1 MATMIMQYSWLIP
14 LIPVLCFTIV
24 GFLGSKMG
32 KKSHYG
38 GYLVILGTA
47 ASFILSLLVTL
58 EYTGFIGA
66 GNYYPDA
73 YEEHIDWFT
82 VGNFTLTFGFYID
95 ILACLMMLFASFIST
110 MIFTYSL
117 GYMGG
122 YEDEYQLKRQ
132 RRYFAEVALFLT
144 GMLGLA
150 VSSTLLEMFIFWEIM
165 GLCSYLLI
173 GFWSFNHP
181 EGDDKADNAA
191 SAAKKAFLV
200 TRMGDV
206 CLMGGL
212 FILFFAMNGHLE
224 YTYVFNV
231 DNLAAAYS
239 ANPGLMTLASLLVF
253 GGVIGKSAQFPLL
266 DWLPDAMAGPTTVSA
281 LIHAATMVKAG
292 VYLVARAYPLFLLDP
307 NVMLVVAVI
316 GGVTAFFAATM
327 AMNNMNIKK
336 VLAYSTLSQLGYMFL
351 SLGAGGYLMA
361 SAISVEGGG
370 IVIENIAEFTAGALG
385 YSAGCLHMV
394 NHAFFKALLFL
405 CSGSVIHANGTE
417 DMRLMGGLHKKMPKT
432 SITMLI
438 GCLSIAGFPFFAGFF
453 SKDLVLD
460 VVFEL
465 FEGNI
470 NNTELIFALLWFLGI
485 VTAFMTA
492 FYMFRLWFMTFMGE
506 YRGHHCHGESPA
518 SMTVPLMI
526 LSIFAFAAGFIVVFG
541 WEHVFTFSQV
551 GAVANGDA
559 ISYFLVGGA
568 GKVFE
573 ISLDPVLE
581 LFKTW
586 KTYVTIV
593 LVLVAIILAYLMY
606 AKKTINP
613 GRFNKNGKSVLYR
626 TISNRYYF
634 PELYNQLSWK
644 LGYDVAR
651 GVEFFDRQV
660 IDGTVNGLSSA
671 VVGGGDLMSKA
682 QDGNL
687 HTYASVVVGGIVF
700 LFVIVLVL
708 FGQFGGLF

>member
-1 MATMIMQYSWLIP
+1 MLFMQYTWLIP
-14 LIPVLCFTIV
+14 LIPVLCFAIV
-24 GFLGSKMG
+24 GFFGSKMG
-32 KKSHYG
+32 KKTHYG
-38 GYLVILGTA
+38 GIIVILGTA
-47 ASFILSLLVTL
+47 LSFVISLLVTM
-58 EYTGFIGA
+58 EYVGFIGD
-66 GNYYPDA
+66 GGYYPNA
-73 YEEHIDWFT
+73 YEEHITWFSI
-82 VGNFTLTFGFYID
+82 GDFNLTFGFYID

-110 MIFTYSL
+110 MIFVYSL

-122 YEDEYQLKRQ
+122 YEDEYQLSRQ

-150 VSSTLLEMFIFWEIM
+150 VSSTLLELFIFWEIM

-212 FILFFAMNGHLE
+212 FVLFFAMNGHLE
-224 YTYVFNV
+224 YTYVFNA
-231 DNLAAAYS
+231 DNLAAAFQENS
-239 ANPGLMTLASLLVF
+239 GLLTLASFLIF

-292 VYLVARAYPLFLLDP
+292 VYLVARAFPLFVLDS
-307 NVMLVVAVI
+307 NVMLFVAII
-316 GGVTAFFAATM
+316 GGFTAFFAATM

-351 SLGAGGYLMA
+351 ALGAGGYLMA
-361 SAISVEGGG
+361 NAIAVVGGHIEIVEHEWF
-370 IVIENIAEFTAGALG
+370 VVGALG
-385 YSAGCLHMV
+385 FAAGCLHMV

-460 VVFEL
+460 VVFDVFNDTAGLVEVT
-465 FEGNI
+465 F
-470 NNTELIFALLWFLGI
+470 LILWILGI

-518 SMTVPLMI
+518 TMTVPLLI
-526 LSIFAFAAGFIVVFG
+526 LAVLAFASGFVLMLG
-541 WEHVFTFSQV
+541 WDGVFTLNIAGSEW
-551 GAVANGDA
+551 
-559 ISYFLVGGA
+559 IVGGWDRPNA
-568 GKVFE
+568 GIHWIE
-573 ISLDPVLE
+573 E
-581 LFKTW
+581 LFTNW

-593 LVLVAIILAYLMY
+593 LVVVAIALAYTMY
-606 AKKTINP
+606 VKKAIVPKGDT
-613 GRFNKNGKSVLYR
+613 KLEKSVLYR

-634 PELYNQLSWK
+634 PEIYNQLSWK
-644 LGYDVAR
+644 AGYGIAK
-651 GVEFFDRQV
+651 GVDFFDRQV
-660 IDGTVNGLSSA
+660 IDGTVNGLSNA
-671 VVGGGDLMSKA
+671 VVGSGDLMSKA

-687 HTYASVVVGGIVF
+687 HTYAAVVVGGVVF
-700 LFVIVLVL
+700 LFVIVAVL
-708 FGQFGGLF
+708 FYKFGGLF

>member
-1 MATMIMQYSWLIP
+1 MMILQYVWLVP
-14 LIPVLCFTIV
+14 LIPVLCFAIV
-24 GFLGSKMG
+24 GFFGPKMG
-32 KKSHYG
+32 KKTHYG
-38 GYLVILGTA
+38 GYLVIAGA
-47 ASFILSLLVTL
+47 ALSFIIALLVTL
-58 EYTGFIGA
+58 EYTGFIGD
-66 GNYYPDA
+66 GDYYPVA
-73 YEEHIDWFT
+73 YEEHMDWFSI
-82 VGNFTLTFGFYID
+82 GDFTLTIGVYVD

-110 MIFTYSL
+110 LIFVYSL

-122 YEDEYQLKRQ
+122 YDDEYQLSRQ

-212 FILFFAMNGHLE
+212 FVLFFAMDGHLE
-224 YTYVFNV
+224 YSYVFNA
-231 DNLAAAYS
+231 DNLAAAFEADS
-239 ANPGLMTLASLLVF
+239 GKLTLASFLIF
-253 GGVIGKSAQFPLL
+253 GGVVGKSAQFPLL

-292 VYLVARAYPLFLLDP
+292 VYLVARAFPLFVMDSS
-307 NVMLVVAVI
+307 VMLTVAII

-351 SLGAGGYLMA
+351 ALGAGGYLMA
-361 SAISVEGGG
+361 NAIDIVGGH
-370 IVIENIAEFTAGALG
+370 IVITDQAWFTVGALG
-385 YSAGCLHMV
+385 YAAGCLHMV

-417 DMRLMGGLHKKMPKT
+417 DMRLMGGLYKKMPKT
-432 SITMLI
+432 AVTMLI

-460 VVFEL
+460 VVYDVFNDTSTSVEWL
-465 FEGNI
+465 F
-470 NNTELIFALLWFLGI
+470 LFLWFLGI

-492 FYMFRLWFMTFMGE
+492 FYMFRLWFMTFMGN
-506 YRGHHCHGESPA
+506 YRGHHCHGESP
-518 SMTVPLMI
+518 STMTVPLLI
-526 LSIFAFAAGFIVVFG
+526 LSVFAFASGFILLCG
-541 WEHVFTFSQV
+541 WDNVFTLNLGGSTYDY
-551 GAVANGDA
+551 AW
-559 ISYFLVGGA
+559 IVGGWDRPHA
-568 GKVFE
+568 GVHW
-573 ISLDPVLE
+573 LTE
-581 LFKTW
+581 LFTNW

-593 LVLVAIILAYLMY
+593 LVLAAIALAYKMY
-606 AKKTINP
+606 VKDGVVPKGDT
-613 GRFNKNGKSVLYR
+613 KLEKSALYR
-626 TISNRYYF
+626 TVSNRYYF
-634 PELYNQLSWK
+634 PEIYNQISWIA
-644 LGYDVAR
+644 GYGVAR
-651 GVEFFDRQV
+651 GVDFFDKQV
-660 IDGTVNGLSSA
+660 IDGTVNGLSNA
-671 VVGGGDLMSKA
+671 VVGGGDLLSKA

-687 HTYASVVVGGIVF
+687 HTYASVVFGGVVF
-700 LFVIVLVL
+700 LFVIVAVL
-708 FGQFGGLF
+708 FYQFGGLF

>member
-1 MATMIMQYSWLIP
+1 MIILDYVWLVP
-14 LIPVLCFTIV
+14 LIPVLCFVIV
-24 GFLGSKMG
+24 GFLGNKMG
-32 KKSHYG
+32 PKMAEG
-38 GYLVILGTA
+38 GFLVIAGTA
-47 ASFILSLLVTL
+47 ASFVIALLCTL
-58 EYTGFIGA
+58 EYVGFIGD
-66 GNYYPDA
+66 GGLYPDA
-73 YEEHIDWFT
+73 VTNSITWFS
-82 VGNFTLTFGFYID
+82 VGSYTLTFGYYID
-95 ILACLMMLFASFIST
+95 ILSCLMMLFASFISL

-117 GYMGG
+117 GYMHDQGP
-122 YEDEYQLKRQ
+122 RQ

-150 VSSTLLEMFIFWEIM
+150 VSSTLLELFIFWEIM

-200 TRMGDV
+200 TRLGDV

-212 FILFFAMNGHLE
+212 FVLFFTMGGLE
-224 YTYVFNV
+224 YTTVFNAT
-231 DNLAAAYS
+231 NLANAWAANS
-239 ANPGLMTLASLLVF
+239 GLLTLAALLIF

-292 VYLVARAYPLFLLDP
+292 VYLVARCFPLFVLEP
-307 NVMLVVAVI
+307 NVMLFVAII

-351 SLGAGGYLMA
+351 SLGAGGYMMA
-361 SAISVEGGG
+361 LSIEVTGGQ
-370 IVIENIAEFTAGALG
+370 IIIQNPEYFTIGCLG
-385 YSAGCLHMV
+385 YAAGCLHMV

-417 DMRLMGGLHKKMPKT
+417 DMRLMGGLYKQMPKT
-432 SITMLI
+432 AITMLI
-438 GCLSIAGFPFFAGFF
+438 GTLSIAGFPFFAGFF

-460 VVFEL
+460 VVFEAFHETSANVNYL
-465 FEGNI
+465 F
-470 NNTELIFALLWFLGI
+470 IFLWFLGI

-506 YRGHHCHGESPA
+506 YRGHHCHGESPK

-526 LSIFAFAAGFIVVFG
+526 LAIFAFGAGFALLLG
-541 WEHVFTFSQV
+541 WDGVFTFFGNHHTEGEVLQW
-551 GAVANGDA
+551 
-559 ISYFLVGGA
+559 IVGGWDRPNV
-568 GKVFE
+568 GIHWIE
-573 ISLDPVLE
+573 E
-581 LFKTW
+581 LFTNW

-593 LVLVAIILAYLMY
+593 LVIVAIALAYLMY
-606 AKKTINP
+606 VKKSINP
-613 GRFNKNGKSVLYR
+613 GKFSKDGQSWLYR

-634 PELYNQLSWK
+634 PEIYNQFSWK

-651 GVEFFDRQV
+651 GVDFIDKQI
-660 IDGTVNGLSSA
+660 IDGTVNGLSNA
-671 VVGGGDLMSKA
+671 VCGSGDLMSKA

-687 HTYASVVVGGIVF
+687 HTYASVVIGGIVV
-700 LFVIVLVL
+700 LFVAVMLL
-708 FGQFGGLF
+708 FFYGGVF

>member
-1 MATMIMQYSWLIP
+1 MLFMQYTWLIP
-14 LIPVLCFTIV
+14 LIPVLCFAIV

-32 KKSHYG
+32 KKAHYG
-38 GYLVILGTA
+38 GYIVIFGTA
-47 ASFILSLLVTL
+47 LSFIIALLVTL
-58 EYTGFIGA
+58 EYTGFIGD
-66 GNYYPDA
+66 GNYYPNA
-73 YEEHIDWFT
+73 YEEHISWFSI
-82 VGNFTLTFGFYID
+82 GDFTLTFGFYID

-110 MIFTYSL
+110 MIFIYSL

-122 YEDEYQLKRQ
+122 YEDDYQLSRQ

-212 FILFFAMNGHLE
+212 FVLFFAMNGHLE
-224 YTYVFNV
+224 YTYVFNA
-231 DNLAAAYS
+231 DNLAAAFNENS
-239 ANPGLMTLASLLVF
+239 GLLTLASFLIF

-292 VYLVARAYPLFLLDP
+292 VYLVARAFPLFVLDS
-307 NVMLVVAVI
+307 NVMLFVAII
-316 GGVTAFFAATM
+316 GGFTAFFAATM
-327 AMNNMNIKK
+327 ALNNMNIKK

-351 SLGAGGYLMA
+351 ALGAGGYLMA
-361 SAISVEGGG
+361 NSIDIVGGHIVVENAAHFA
-370 IVIENIAEFTAGALG
+370 VGALG
-385 YSAGCLHMV
+385 FAAGCLHMV

-460 VVFEL
+460 VVFDVFNDTATSVEYV
-465 FEGNI
+465 F
-470 NNTELIFALLWFLGI
+470 LILWILGI
-485 VTAFMTA
+485 ITAFMTA

-518 SMTVPLMI
+518 CMTVPLMI
-526 LSIFAFAAGFIVVFG
+526 LAVLAFASGFVLMLGWDNVFSPKIAGDLWIIG
-541 WEHVFTFSQV
+541 SW
-551 GAVANGDA
+551 ARPN
-559 ISYFLVGGA
+559 A
-568 GKVFE
+568 GMHWLE
-573 ISLDPVLE
+573 E
-581 LFKTW
+581 LFTNW

-593 LVLVAIILAYLMY
+593 LVIVAMALAYFVY
-606 AKKTINP
+606 VKKAFVPKGET
-613 GRFNKNGKSVLYR
+613 KLEKCTLYR
-626 TISNRYYF
+626 VISNRYYF
-634 PELYNQLSWK
+634 PELYNQISWK
-644 LGYDVAR
+644 AGYGIAK
-651 GVEFFDRQV
+651 GVDFFDKQV
-660 IDGTVNGLSSA
+660 IDGTVNGLSNA
-671 VVGGGDLMSKA
+671 VVGSGDLLSKA

-687 HTYASVVVGGIVF
+687 HTYASVVVGGVVF
-700 LFVIVLVL
+700 LFVIAAVL
-708 FGQFGGLF
+708 FYYLGGLF